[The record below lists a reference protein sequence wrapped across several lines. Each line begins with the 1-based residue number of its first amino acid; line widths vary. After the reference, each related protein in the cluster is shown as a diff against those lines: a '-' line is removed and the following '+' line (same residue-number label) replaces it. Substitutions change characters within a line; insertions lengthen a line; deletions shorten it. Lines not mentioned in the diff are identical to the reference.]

1 MGEGAQPEPRE
12 EIVYAALTYQGER
25 TEIRISS
32 HAVCLASPVWK
43 KALSFP
49 RLAVENGPGEQK
61 SELNAQPQ
69 SHENSSLDQFELVG
83 DGPGYRGQ
91 LGNSDVSDTNP
102 STPRKILDLTE
113 DDGDAA
119 LLLLRI
125 THLQFRKIPAELS
138 YDAIRNIAKLCDYY
152 DCVEIVEP
160 WRSCWLQNGAAESA
174 KVGREEWPTIS
185 WVFNDDTI
193 FDALARKLVLE
204 LKADSQG
211 KCYTSEG
218 QVFAISLPLTIV
230 GKSHVINQYVN
241 LVLDHSN

>member
-12 EIVYAALTYQGER
+12 EMVYAAITYQGKR

-32 HAVCLASPVWK
+32 QAVCLASPVWK

-49 RLAVENGPGEQK
+49 RLAVEHGPGEQK

-69 SHENSSLDQFELVG
+69 SRENNSLDQFELFG
-83 DGPGYRGQ
+83 DDPGYIGQ
-91 LGNSDVSDTNP
+91 LGISDISDTNP

-125 THLQFRKIPAELS
+125 THLQFRKIPSALS

-160 WRSCWLQNGAAESA
+160 WRPRWLQNGAAESA
-174 KVGREEWPTIS
+174 KVGQEEWLMIS
-185 WVFNDDTI
+185 WVFNNDTI
-193 FDALARKLVLE
+193 FDALTRKLVLE
-204 LKADSQG
+204 LKADDQG
-211 KCYTSEG
+211 KCYTSLEE
-218 QVFAISLPLTIV
+218 VFALSLPLTIV
-230 GKSHVINQYVN
+230 SKSHVI
-241 LVLDHSN
+241 S